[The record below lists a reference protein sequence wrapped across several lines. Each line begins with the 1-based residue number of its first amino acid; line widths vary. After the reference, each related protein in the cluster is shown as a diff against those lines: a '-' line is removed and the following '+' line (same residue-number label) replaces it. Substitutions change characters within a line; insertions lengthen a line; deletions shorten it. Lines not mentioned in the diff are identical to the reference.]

1 MVQKNEKLKSI
12 VKAKGKS
19 KPKSK
24 SHPSKPKAKAP
35 AGLPPALM
43 ALLAAQAGQQG
54 GAPGMPGGMPGGLPG
69 GMPGAMPGGMPG
81 GAPMPGGGAPL
92 PPPIGGGGLP
102 PQLGPSSPAGAP
114 PPMPQKP
121 IGMGGPKT
129 TMAQCPKHAAMVHS
143 AYGKGGPTYGNG
155 MGGPSNIAAPA
166 EPPCTC
172 GADGDP
178 MASTG
183 NRVAQAFDA
192 KGGAAMPA
200 PEQDSGT
207 SGTETPLQNRSDGSP
222 MEMNDGMGGSNTSA
236 DYLKGIAH
244 GIAAGGLLGSMFQ
257 NLGGMFGGGAGAV
270 GQAGQ
275 SAVQGAKGMVKDRA
289 MQKIQK
295 KSGGSNMN
303 PQTAGFGAQIQGPQ
317 QSTPIQGGSGRVGAQ
332 LGGQSDITNPQE
344 QALGYGAIQ
353 PNQMGARQGLVAP
366 SFMHPNLPNQ
376 PQTTGFPLNT
386 TSGLDEFT
394 RNSALKNKLQNRT
407 RYSKG
412 LT

>member
-303 PQTAGFGAQIQGPQ
+303 PQSGSSGTPSLQGGGAGMISGQGTTGSAGASLMNQTSDQQNPQ
-317 QSTPIQGGSGRVGAQ
+317 Q
-332 LGGQSDITNPQE
+332 

-353 PNQMGARQGLVAP
+353 PNQMNAGGLKAP
-366 SFMHPNLPNQ
+366 SFMHPNFPNQ

-386 TSGLDEFT
+386 QSGLEEFL
-394 RNSALKNKLQNRT
+394 RNSAARNQGQNRT
-407 RYSKG
+407 Q
-412 LT
+412 